1 MEKQS
6 VVSTYTFADDG
17 VLTITTRYDTNV
29 GIERCWFV
37 TDSLRMRVSSVQCL
51 DGVSMTTYC
60 TEFRCPSD
68 SDLIA
73 LRERAMSLQN
83 ELDQVGV
90 S

>member
-1 MEKQS
+1 M
-6 VVSTYTFADDG
+6 
-17 VLTITTRYDTNV
+17 

-37 TDSLRMRVSSVQCL
+37 TDNLRMRVSSVQCL

-68 SDLIA
+68 SDLVA
-73 LRERAMSLQN
+73 LREEALARQH
-83 ELDQVGV
+83 ELEQAGV